1 MNFKD
6 IHIGSQLKQIVDLN
20 NIQMER
26 ILKFFKIQ
34 EVEVIEAMYEAKSID
49 TEMLFKWSKLLD
61 YNFFLIY
68 HTHLSLFS
76 SSSSAARLKPNQ
88 ITEQTQHLQL
98 KKNIYTKEIK
108 DHILNLINTK
118 ELTIMQAMSK
128 YNIPKTTIYKWV
140 RKQSKTTT

>member
-49 TEMLFKWSKLLD
+49 TEMLLKWSKLLD
-61 YNFFLIY
+61 YNFFLI
-68 HTHLSLFS
+68 
-76 SSSSAARLKPNQ
+76 
-88 ITEQTQHLQL
+88 
-98 KKNIYTKEIK
+98 
-108 DHILNLINTK
+108 
-118 ELTIMQAMSK
+118 
-128 YNIPKTTIYKWV
+128 
-140 RKQSKTTT
+140 